1 MDGHREVE
9 HRVHEGA
16 DLAGLL
22 AGLWGI
28 RQRAVAAGRWPG
40 AAPAGAGDGESRLD
54 DAVSVPP
61 SPAPSACP
69 VARHRGCCAMAAGA
83 AK

>member
-1 MDGHREVE
+1 MDGRREVE

-28 RQRAVAAGRWPG
+28 RQRAVAEGRWPG
-40 AAPAGAGDGESRLD
+40 AESAGAGEREAHNIGPDHLSGHRS
-54 DAVSVPP
+54 
-61 SPAPSACP
+61 P
-69 VARHRGCCAMAAGA
+69 VAAGVA
-83 AK
+83 E